1 VADAV
6 NDLFTAKFLQIVGGV
21 ARAVLLAMTGPSYTV
36 KNIEAIAEGSDMRAR
51 LYTLVP
57 GDVIPWDRRIP
68 RRQQHQER
76 RLRALQVKHHFV
88 VAVGGDVRDILV
100 PGLAWIGCR
109 TQHRKLSRPGGD
121 PDRSDEGN
129 LDRRRTRNGRNGEL
143 VSQGHPQRLPNR
155 RQRHRSGVDDPDQ
168 QFFENYGCRSARNY
182 TGYCNPELE
191 KLFDQQSALVDQS
204 ERKKLVWE
212 IDKKLQEDV
221 ARPIV
226 YHTRLATCMQP
237 AVKGVTIMVNSQ
249 FNGWRLEDAWL
260 DH

>member
-168 QFFENYGCRSARNY
+168 QFFENYGCRSARGGKHSSSNL
-182 TGYCNPELE
+182 G
-191 KLFDQQSALVDQS
+191 DQVLA
-204 ERKKLVWE
+204 
-212 IDKKLQEDV
+212 
-221 ARPIV
+221 
-226 YHTRLATCMQP
+226 LATGKTQQEIAAACKGARANHVGAALSRHKRTGRIEERDGKLYAISQLLRDEVRAILAHRKGCP
-237 AVKGVTIMVNSQ
+237 A
-249 FNGWRLEDAWL
+249 A
-260 DH
+260 